1 MKEEKNRMEKTIEDI
16 INVLSNNVIV
26 IEELA
31 KDDKSY
37 RESIEK
43 YYDYIKQ
50 GFEHKELRT
59 CPVHFRFFDR
69 ENEMIH
75 TLQLRH
81 FVTNM
86 MFWEP
91 IVRME
96 VYEVID
102 ASYIVDCTRLSNRLI
117 KDYIDE
123 KIVLP
128 FRTSIGNR
136 KLNKVIHDMIFN
148 LGRISTDFNIILG
161 MSMNVET
168 FIDMANKNEE
178 FNQIIR
184 TKIDD
189 SMQPSEIESYLTAR
203 TERQMEIL
211 MEEDNFLKPIL
222 RSGTGIKSGQ
232 FKEFAVNAGL
242 KPDLD
247 GNTIPIAVN
256 SNFVVGGLGNVTNYY
271 IDSLGGR
278 KSIIMNKTVMG
289 RSGHFARMVM
299 LLSSTIRLRSDEE
312 DCGSVHPIKMTVR
325 TKKHLQRLH
334 GRYYREPHARQ
345 YKIMTG
351 KETYLIGKDILLR
364 SPITCASKHICKTC
378 YGQLYYTNRDIESI
392 GGFAGSK
399 ITEPLSQSILSS
411 KHLLTTQSE
420 TIEFNE
426 DFYKFF
432 TINANEVMINPE
444 NDDLDKYSLVIIRE
458 NIQTIEEFD
467 ESEFNSFIDI
477 FHVKDKKTG
486 EMFEVS
492 ELQAKE
498 LYIAP
503 EMKDLMAKPKG
514 NKEVLEID
522 LAKVG
527 DDDRIFVVEISN
539 NELTKPLY
547 NIMYLLNNKKRR
559 EEAGT
564 FTIDQM
570 AQRMLDLLIES
581 KITSDSV
588 HGELL
593 IRPLIRSSSDVLKT
607 PNFKKYDAIHEY
619 DILTVEGSL
628 QRHPSVLISLSF
640 QDIGRQ
646 LVNPLTF
653 RKRDTSF
660 IDPFFQERP

>member
-1 MKEEKNRMEKTIEDI
+1 MEKTIEDI
-16 INVLSNNVIV
+16 INVLSNNVII

-50 GFEHKELRT
+50 GFEYKELRT
-59 CPVHFRFFDR
+59 CPVHFRFFDKDD
-69 ENEMIH
+69 EMIH

-96 VYEVID
+96 VYEVINE
-102 ASYIVDCTRLSNRLI
+102 SYIVDCTKLSNGLI

-161 MSMNVET
+161 LSINVET
-168 FIDMANKNEE
+168 FIDVANKNEE

-189 SMQPSEIESYLTAR
+189 SMQPNEIESYLSAR
-203 TERQMEIL
+203 TERQMNIL

-222 RSGTGIKSGQ
+222 RSGTGIKAGQ

-256 SNFVVGGLGNVTNYY
+256 TNFVVGGLGNVTNYY

-299 LLSSTIRLRSDEE
+299 LLSSTIRLRPDEE

-334 GRYYREPHARQ
+334 GRYYREPNARQ

-351 KETYLIGKDILLR
+351 KETNLIGKDILLR

-378 YGQLYYTNRDIESI
+378 YGQLYYTNKDLESI

-420 TIEFNE
+420 KIEFNE

-432 TINANEVMINPE
+432 TINANEVMANPD

-458 NIQTIEEFD
+458 NIQTIEEFG

-486 EMFEVS
+486 ELFEVS

-503 EMKDLMAKPKG
+503 EMKDLMIKPKG

-607 PNFKKYDAIHEY
+607 PNFKRYDAIHEY
-619 DILTVEGSL
+619 DVLTVEGAL